1 MSFRALVT
9 WGTART
15 NCLTRFSVTLI
26 AALAAPG
33 LVSADGLQA
42 AAPTARAGLQQAQ
55 DTIPLAPIEVQVL
68 RTPILQNA
76 APLAVSALTGE
87 DLQRGRSGFFI
98 EEALQGLPGVQIQ
111 NRFNPAVGERVAIRG
126 FGARAQFGL
135 RGIRVVVDGIP
146 ATLPDGQSSLDHLDV
161 GSLGRVE
168 AIRGPASA
176 LFGNAS
182 GGVLSFTT
190 RDPPD
195 TPYNMEVMGV
205 TGSDGL
211 WRGQLTATGTVNE
224 TGYLVTASGQT
235 WDGYRVVAPNDARP
249 RADTVCATGANGG
262 SIDDRTGCYGGADRF
277 GLNARVTTPLA
288 GGQLALTANVLDL
301 EAQNAGS
308 RAEGT
313 DDFREIND
321 LYLRFRTGKT
331 LTQQQG
337 GVRWAGLLGGLD
349 ADFSAYGVHRT
360 INNPIPFDVIDLSR
374 KGGGARAAFGYT
386 NATGVGDFTLTA
398 GVEVD
403 LQYDERSEVEA
414 SFGTGLPSGDPFLD
428 QSEDVRAAGVFVQGT
443 LELPG
448 GAVGLA
454 GLRYDNHDFTVEDH
468 VPVVPGVNE
477 DDSGTRTM
485 SAVSPSIGLSVPVGE
500 SMNVFGSIG
509 TVFNTPTTSELGN
522 REDAP
527 GGFNPNLDPMKGES
541 YELGIRGH
549 FGANAAFEVTGYQTN
564 LRDELVRFELAGF
577 DDVSFFRNSG
587 ESRHRG
593 VESTLSLAS
602 TNGLVRGD
610 VTYTHTN
617 AEFTEYSVGGDDFSG
632 NTIPGVA
639 ANRAQARL
647 RVSPRFWWAELVA
660 SNVGEVFVND
670 ANASNDEKVV
680 GPSYSLVDLRFGL
693 DEIALGGIN
702 VAPWVALINV
712 GDEDYIASVAVNAF
726 GGRFFEPGP
735 QRSFQVG
742 LRASFGGGM

>member
-1 MSFRALVT
+1 MFSQ
-9 WGTART
+9 
-15 NCLTRFSVTLI
+15 TRLLSSGHVGVRSTRLGFGLI
-26 AALAAPG
+26 ATTV
-33 LVSADGLQA
+33 VSALLGPSGLSA
-42 AAPTARAGLQQAQ
+42 TSPVSTVLLQQAA

-98 EEALQGLPGVQIQ
+98 EEALQGLPGVQVQ

-146 ATLPDGQSSLDHLDV
+146 GTLPDGQSSLDHLDV

-211 WRGQLTATGTVNE
+211 WRGGLTASGTVNE
-224 TGYLVTASGQT
+224 TGYLITVSGQT
-235 WDGYRVVAPNDARP
+235 WDGYRVIAPNASRP
-249 RADTVCATGANGG
+249 RADTVCASGANSG
-262 SIDDRTGCYGGADRF
+262 SIDDRTGCYGGSDRL

-301 EAQNAGS
+301 DAQNAGS
-308 RAEGT
+308 KAADT

-331 LTQQQG
+331 LEQQQG
-337 GVRWAGLLGGLD
+337 GARWTGLLGGLQ
-349 ADFSAYGVHRT
+349 ADFSAYGVHRK

-374 KGGGARAAFGYT
+374 KGGGARAALGNT
-386 NATGVGDFTLTA
+386 ISTGIGDLNLQA

-403 LQYDERSEVEA
+403 LQRDERSEVAA
-414 SFGTGLPSGDPFLD
+414 SFGTGLPTGDPFLD
-428 QSEDVRAAGVFVQGT
+428 QSEDVTSTGVFLQGT

-448 GAVGLA
+448 GAIALA
-454 GLRYDNHDFTVEDH
+454 GLRYDYHDFTVGDN
-468 VPVVPGVNE
+468 VPVAADNA
-477 DDSGTRTM
+477 DDSGSRTM
-485 SAVSPSIGLSVPVGE
+485 DAISPSIGVSLPVGE
-500 SMNVFGSIG
+500 SVNLFGSVG

-522 REDAP
+522 RPTAP
-527 GGFNPNLDPMKGES
+527 GGFNPNLDPMRGES
-541 YELGIRGH
+541 YEVGIRGNL
-549 FGANAAFEVTGYQTN
+549 GSNAAFELTGYQTN
-564 LRDELVRFELAGF
+564 LRDELIRFELEGF

-593 VESTLSLAS
+593 VEATLSLAS
-602 TNGLVRGD
+602 TDGLVRGD
-610 VTYTHTN
+610 VTYTKVD
-617 AEFTEYSVGGDDFSG
+617 AEFIEYSVGDDDFSG
-632 NTIPGVA
+632 NQIPGVA
-639 ANRAQARL
+639 ENRAQARL
-647 RVSPRFWWAELVA
+647 RVSPSFWWAEVVA
-660 SNVGEVFVND
+660 SHVSDVYVND
-670 ANASNDEKVV
+670 ANERMGEKTVA
-680 GPSYSLVDLRFGL
+680 PSYNLVDLRAGL
-693 DEIALGGIN
+693 QELDLGGMSIS
-702 VAPWVALINV
+702 PWVALINAL
-712 GDEDYIASVAVNAF
+712 DEDYVASVAVNAF

-735 QRSFQVG
+735 NQSFQVG
-742 LRASFGGGM
+742 LRARFGGGM

>member
-1 MSFRALVT
+1 MSFDALVT
-9 WGTART
+9 RWIAAGVGPARFAVV
-15 NCLTRFSVTLI
+15 LMVTLSG
-26 AALAAPG
+26 PG
-33 LVSADGLQA
+33 IMLPAGLQA
-42 AAPTARAGLQQAQ
+42 LSPASPVMIQQAQ

-76 APLAVSALTGE
+76 APLAISALSGE
-87 DLQRGRSGFFI
+87 DLQRGRSGFFL
-98 EEALQGLPGVQIQ
+98 EEALQGLPGVQVQ

-195 TPYNMEVMGV
+195 TPFTMEAMGV

-211 WRGQLTATGTVNE
+211 WRGQLTASGTVNE
-224 TGYLVTASGQT
+224 TGYLVTVSGTT
-235 WDGYRVVAPNDARP
+235 WDGYRVVAPSDSRP
-249 RADTVCATGANGG
+249 RADTICFAGANSG
-262 SIDDRTGCYGGADRF
+262 SLDDRTGCYGGSERL
-277 GLNARVTTPLA
+277 GLNARLITPLA

-301 EAQNAGS
+301 DAENAGS
-308 RAEGT
+308 RADGT

-337 GVRWAGLLGGLD
+337 GARWTGPLGGLE

-360 INNPIPFDVIDLSR
+360 INNPIPFDVIDLAR
-374 KGGGARAAFGYT
+374 KGGGARAAFGHT
-386 NATGVGDFTLTA
+386 SATGAGDLTLTA

-403 LQYDERSEVEA
+403 LQYDDRSEVAA

-443 LELPG
+443 LELAG
-448 GAVGLA
+448 GAVALA
-454 GLRYDNHDFTVEDH
+454 GLRYDNHDFTVKDL

-477 DDSGTRTM
+477 DDSGSRTM
-485 SAVSPSIGLSVPVGE
+485 SAVSPSIGLSVPVGA
-500 SMNVFGSIG
+500 SMNVFGSVG

-541 YELGIRGH
+541 YELGIRGN

-564 LRDELVRFELAGF
+564 LRDELVRFELEGF

-593 VESTLSLAS
+593 IESTLSLAS

-610 VTYTHTN
+610 VTYTHTGV
-617 AEFTEYSVGGDDFSG
+617 EFVEYSVGGDDFSG
-632 NTIPGVA
+632 NTIPGIA
-639 ANRAQARL
+639 ANRTQARL
-647 RVSPRFWWAELVA
+647 RVSPAFWWAEVVA
-660 SNVGEVFVND
+660 SNVDEVFVND
-670 ANASNDEKVV
+670 ANESNGERVV
-680 GPSYSLVDLRFGL
+680 APSYSLIDFRFGL
-693 DEIALGGIN
+693 DEIALGGID
-702 VAPWVALINV
+702 VSPWVALINV

-742 LRASFGGGM
+742 LRARFGGGM